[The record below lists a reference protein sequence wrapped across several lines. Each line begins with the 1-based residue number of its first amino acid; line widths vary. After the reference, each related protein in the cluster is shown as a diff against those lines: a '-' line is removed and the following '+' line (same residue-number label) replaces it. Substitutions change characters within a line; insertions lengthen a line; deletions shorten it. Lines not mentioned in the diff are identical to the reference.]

1 MPTPTSSAPGPVMTR
16 LATAL
21 FRNAQSA
28 GRNFRDGERH
38 NIRQGEE
45 GTTERILL
53 NLAKTIPELHVGAFS
68 HREESR
74 YGADWEWWISDGS
87 NKWFQLVIQAKKL
100 QTPKAHPAGKYK
112 IKHKIR
118 SSGMQQIDLLD
129 LYARKSGA
137 QSLYALYNPAARGVR
152 YSDHRCC
159 LGPSGD
165 RITAVSAD
173 VFLKRFPR
181 TKGLIDDVPLA
192 AIREYALPWSCLAN
206 DRVATHDVPPPP
218 GPSPLTFMQFAQWTV
233 MQDANRDSLGTFD
246 STSAAYSLLVNS
258 VTMKA
263 LAQSQDWFTRNYHH
277 YLDDWMGVER
287 PGQPEEWKDAQ
298 KIAISRHESSD
309 ELFAQQR
316 IRIFDRAELPAYVS
330 AVLSNEPIPEDVRH
344 PFSEIDAAPK
354 QILTLI
360 ASPRVQPV
368 EPPGE
373 PQNLTNTTCYPF
385 RVTSHQS
392 PFQYRYLGR

>member
-1 MPTPTSSAPGPVMTR
+1 
-16 LATAL
+16 
-21 FRNAQSA
+21 
-28 GRNFRDGERH
+28 
-38 NIRQGEE
+38 
-45 GTTERILL
+45 
-53 NLAKTIPELHVGAFS
+53 
-68 HREESR
+68 
-74 YGADWEWWISDGS
+74 
-87 NKWFQLVIQAKKL
+87 
-100 QTPKAHPAGKYK
+100 
-112 IKHKIR
+112 
-118 SSGMQQIDLLD
+118 
-129 LYARKSGA
+129 
-137 QSLYALYNPAARGVR
+137 
-152 YSDHRCC
+152 
-159 LGPSGD
+159 
-165 RITAVSAD
+165 
-173 VFLKRFPR
+173 
-181 TKGLIDDVPLA
+181 
-192 AIREYALPWSCLAN
+192 
-206 DRVATHDVPPPP
+206 
-218 GPSPLTFMQFAQWTV
+218 MQFAQWTV

-263 LAQSQDWFTRNYHH
+263 LAQSQDWFTRNYRH

-360 ASPRVQPV
+360 APPRVQPV